1 MSKFTD
7 ELKKRHNEQEQRRI
21 GDIYSECV
29 ERGCDIRF
37 LKAFDTRMWLFPIEQ
52 TKTFLDVQQKNGK
65 YSTGIDD
72 RLKQWKIYL
81 QVIIEKRPNH
91 EKANEWKRALE
102 LLNK

>member
-1 MSKFTD
+1 MSD
-7 ELKKRHNEQEQRRI
+7 LNAWKKRIKDDEEKRV

-29 ERGCDIRF
+29 ERGCDLRF

-52 TKTFLDVQQKNGK
+52 TKAFLDVQKDGK
-65 YSTGIDD
+65 YSTGVDN

-91 EKANEWKRALE
+91 EKADEWKKALKM
-102 LLNK
+102 LG